1 MDSFEQAFENATNA
15 TDAAVKANKDLLKQ
29 LNSLRRASLKGNIT
43 AVKREQ
49 GRLSEALSKVTE
61 AVNDASVAWS
71 YDDGEEVQYLRAD
84 DGYAAELRRV
94 ASEKGLLIRERDGHL
109 ICHPFIVR
117 IIPGERAVRIDKKKV
132 SAIRPS
138 HLTEV
143 LVKAQKSPP
152 RYRPQTFLEALY
164 NVYQLLTRESSTR
177 PIGGASVSVIL
188 LDNIYRLFTSRPGSA
203 KDYSKTDFARDLY
216 ELDRS
221 GVTRTRSGAAVSFHH
236 ASTGAR
242 SSRNLYTF
250 VGPDSYEVKYYGIRF
265 MEG

>member
-1 MDSFEQAFENATNA
+1 MDSFEEAFDNATKV
-15 TDAAVKANKDLLKQ
+15 TDLALKANQDLLKQ
-29 LNSLRRASLKGNIT
+29 LRRLRNASLAGNIT

-49 GRLSEALSKVTE
+49 GRLSEALSKVSE
-61 AVNDASVAWS
+61 AVSDASVAWS

-94 ASEKGLLIRERDGHL
+94 ASEKGLVIRERDGQL

-152 RYRPQTFLEALY
+152 RYRPQSFLEALHK
-164 NVYQLLTRESSTR
+164 VYLSLTKESSTR
-177 PIGGASVSVIL
+177 LIGGTGALVIL
-188 LDNIYRLFTSRPGSA
+188 LDNIYGLFTSLPGSA
-203 KDYSKTDFARDLY
+203 RDYSKTDFARDLY

-221 GVTRTRSGAAVSFHH
+221 GVTKTRSGAAVSFH
-236 ASTGAR
+236 ASTGTR
-242 SSRNLYTF
+242 STRNLYTF
-250 VGPDSYEVKYYGIRF
+250 VGPDGHEVKYYGIRF
-265 MEG
+265 MES

>member
-1 MDSFEQAFENATNA
+1 MDSFEEAFDNATKVA
-15 TDAAVKANKDLLKQ
+15 DLALKANQDLLKQ
-29 LNSLRRASLKGNIT
+29 LRRLRKASQDGNIT

-49 GRLSEALSKVTE
+49 GRLSEALSKVSE
-61 AVNDASVAWS
+61 AVSDASVAWS

-94 ASEKGLLIRERDGHL
+94 ASEKGLVIRERDGQL

-152 RYRPQTFLEALY
+152 RYRPQSFP
-164 NVYQLLTRESSTR
+164 R
-177 PIGGASVSVIL
+177 
-188 LDNIYRLFTSRPGSA
+188 
-203 KDYSKTDFARDLY
+203 
-216 ELDRS
+216 
-221 GVTRTRSGAAVSFHH
+221 GAAQGLSISDQRILNASHRWDRRPRYSSDRRLQTFHLS
-236 ASTGAR
+236 AWQR
-242 SSRNLYTF
+242 
-250 VGPDSYEVKYYGIRF
+250 
-265 MEG
+265 

>member
-1 MDSFEQAFENATNA
+1 MYSFEEAFDNATRVA
-15 TDAAVKANKDLLKQ
+15 DAALKANQDLLKQ
-29 LNSLRRASLKGNIT
+29 LRRLRKASLDGNIT

-49 GRLSEALSKVTE
+49 GRLDAALNRVTE
-61 AVNDASVAWS
+61 AVTDASVAWA
-71 YDDGEEVQYLRAD
+71 YDDGEEVQYLRD
-84 DGYAAELRRV
+84 VDGYAAELRRV
-94 ASEKGLLIRERDGHL
+94 ASEKGLVIRERDGQL

-117 IIPGERAVRIDKKKV
+117 IIPRDRAVRIDKKKV

-143 LVKAQKSPP
+143 LVKAQKSPA
-152 RYRPQTFLEALY
+152 RFRPQTFLEALY
-164 NVYQLLTRESSTR
+164 KVYQSLTKESSAR
-177 PIGGASVSVIL
+177 LIGGTGATVIL
-188 LDNIYRLFTSRPGSA
+188 LADVYRLFTSLPGSGREYTA
-203 KDYSKTDFARDLY
+203 TDFARDLY

-221 GVTRTRSGAAVSFHH
+221 GVTATRSGAAVSFP

-250 VGPDSYEVKYYGIRF
+250 VGPDGHEVKYYGIRF

>member
-1 MDSFEQAFENATNA
+1 MDSFEEAFDNAMRVA
-15 TDAAVKANKDLLKQ
+15 DLALMANQDLLKQ
-29 LNSLRRASLKGNIT
+29 LRRLRKASQDGNIT

-49 GRLSEALSKVTE
+49 GRLSEALSKVSE
-61 AVNDASVAWS
+61 AVSDASVAWS

-94 ASEKGLLIRERDGHL
+94 ASEKGLVIRERDGQL

-152 RYRPQTFLEALY
+152 RYRPQSFLEALHK
-164 NVYQLLTRESSTR
+164 VYLSLTKESSAR
-177 PIGGASVSVIL
+177 LIGGTGAPVIL
-188 LDNIYRLFTSRPGSA
+188 LDNIYGLFTSLPGSSR
-203 KDYSKTDFARDLY
+203 DYSKTDFARDIY

-221 GVTRTRSGAAVSFHH
+221 GVTKTRSGATVSFP
-236 ASTGAR
+236 ASTGTR
-242 SSRNLYTF
+242 SSKGLFTF
-250 VGPDSYEVKYYGIRF
+250 IGPNGNVVKYFGIHF
-265 MEG
+265 IEG